1 MLLLRMAF
9 RNLFR
14 QYRRTILTGLS
25 IGGGYIVFVLSVSL
39 VEGSY
44 GNVIDIFTKDSVGHI
59 QIHQKSYREKPKTYL
74 TIKNRQEVEE
84 LFLKESKIISFTP
97 RVLSMALAYG
107 KDKSTPVKVLGI
119 DPNLES
125 DVTRIK
131 EKIFSGNY
139 FDSIPNADG
148 YYKAMIGSSIAKSL
162 KINIGD
168 ELILIGQGAEGSIAN
183 DIFIVSSIVGNED
196 SFDRM
201 TVYLPLI
208 AAQSFLSLSD
218 EVHQYALLVNTPKR
232 NVEIADELQE
242 TLSNLE
248 VAPWQRIETTFYQTM
263 QADKKGNNYTLVL
276 IVFLVFVGVLN
287 TILMSVL
294 ERTKEFGVIRA
305 IGCRPSK
312 LILLINLE
320 TMFLTLL
327 SISLSLIIVI
337 PMIYWFANTGFLLSE
352 PIDMGGVM
360 FQHMRGEFSLYV
372 FLKPMIII
380 FITSMLVSLP
390 PGFRAARMTPK
401 NAMDI
406 N

>member
-1 MLLLRMAF
+1 
-9 RNLFR
+9 
-14 QYRRTILTGLS
+14 
-25 IGGGYIVFVLSVSL
+25 
-39 VEGSY
+39 
-44 GNVIDIFTKDSVGHI
+44 
-59 QIHQKSYREKPKTYL
+59 
-74 TIKNRQEVEE
+74 
-84 LFLKESKIISFTP
+84 
-97 RVLSMALAYG
+97 
-107 KDKSTPVKVLGI
+107 
-119 DPNLES
+119 
-125 DVTRIK
+125 
-131 EKIFSGNY
+131 
-139 FDSIPNADG
+139 
-148 YYKAMIGSSIAKSL
+148 
-162 KINIGD
+162 
-168 ELILIGQGAEGSIAN
+168 
-183 DIFIVSSIVGNED
+183 
-196 SFDRM
+196 M

-208 AAQSFLSLSD
+208 ASQSFLSLSD
-218 EVHQYALLVNTPKR
+218 EVHQYALLVNKPKR
-232 NVEIADELQE
+232 NLEIAGELQE
-242 TLSNLE
+242 TLSNLD

-263 QADKKGNNYTLVL
+263 QADKKGNNFVLIL

-320 TMFLTLL
+320 SMFLTFL

-360 FQHMRGEFSLYV
+360 FQHMRGEFSLNV
-372 FLKPMIII
+372 FLKPMIIV
-380 FITSMLVSLP
+380 FIASFLVSLP

>member
-1 MLLLRMAF
+1 MLVIRMAF

-59 QIHQKSYREKPKTYL
+59 QIHRKSYRENPKTYL
-74 TIKNRQEVEE
+74 TIENRQEVEE
-84 LFLKESKIISFTP
+84 LFLKESKIIGFTP

-131 EKIFSGNY
+131 EKIFSGDY
-139 FDSIPNADG
+139 FGSRPNPDG
-148 YYKAMIGSSIAKSL
+148 YYKTMIGSSIAKSL
-162 KINIGD
+162 KLNLGD
-168 ELILIGQGAEGSIAN
+168 ELILIGQGADGSIAN
-183 DIFIVSSIVGNED
+183 DIFIVSAIVGNEN

-201 TVYLPLI
+201 TVYLPLT
-208 AAQSFLSLSD
+208 ASQSFLSLSD
-218 EVHQYALLVNTPKR
+218 EVHQYAILVNTPKR
-232 NVEIADELQE
+232 NLEIADELQKVFPD
-242 TLSNLE
+242 LE
-248 VAPWQRIETTFYQTM
+248 VEPWQRIETTFYQTM
-263 QADKKGNNYTLVL
+263 QADRKGNQYTLIL

-305 IGCRPSK
+305 IGCRPSR
-312 LILLINLE
+312 LIMLISLE
-320 TMFLTLL
+320 TLFLTFL
-327 SISLSLIIVI
+327 SIVFALIIVI
-337 PMIYWFANTGFLLSE
+337 PLIYWFDNVGILLSE
-352 PIDMGGVM
+352 PVDMGGVM

-372 FLKPMIII
+372 FLMPMLVI

-390 PGFRAARMTPK
+390 PGFRAARITPK
-401 NAMDI
+401 NAMDR